1 MYSKTPHQNGAPFVP
16 PHVCLRGITGC
27 WMLFE
32 LWFESL
38 HENDLCLMP
47 CDAYATESLHKQ
59 NPLKDFLN
67 WLLWFFFFYPF
78 LLCFPTDAL
87 SLFFLHTYSYLIHTL
102 YSSIFCF
109 PSLCF
114 CLFFHVLFLHVHS
127 FSVHVLASSPPP
139 PVFILSH
146 CQEDALAPVTS
157 DPQSLSVSVSSGG
170 GAGNVSDEEG
180 ASKAQPKRL
189 HVSNIPFRFR
199 DPDLRQMFG
208 VWFSQYQ
215 AVSLLSLL
223 VI

>member
-1 MYSKTPHQNGAPFVP
+1 
-16 PHVCLRGITGC
+16 
-27 WMLFE
+27 
-32 LWFESL
+32 
-38 HENDLCLMP
+38 MP

-67 WLLWFFFFYPF
+67 WLLWFFFFYLFFFAF
-78 LLCFPTDAL
+78 LLMPSLCFFFTPTHI
-87 SLFFLHTYSYLIHTL
+87 SFILFIL
-102 YSSIFCF
+102 
-109 PSLCF
+109 PSFVFRLCF
-114 CLFFHVLFLHVHS
+114 CLFFHVLFLLVHS